1 MGCGASAS
9 VPPKV
14 HTVEGHKEEHAQR
27 GSSGTNLK
35 KASSSG
41 VDVEGDDVFEDDEM
55 GEDED
60 EDEEDELLR
69 LALQRK
75 QEEEEK
81 KKKKKDVTEDIKKA
95 LHMPDGFEKQM
106 KVHAKSRDMAANL
119 HDLQKMLMSNNP
131 KNAAGSSSKLTEDS
145 QGAKLVRAPSTV
157 RPPRTRSLA
166 NIRPPAPRTSSG
178 VPVASPSGRKTSAT
192 AEMLANAENA
202 VAVVPNATGD
212 IISNMSSASSA
223 ELGQENAVDRGP
235 TTLEKEPPEDPSAPK
250 I

>member
-1 MGCGASAS
+1 MSHSSLRVGLRFCGA
-9 VPPKV
+9 
-14 HTVEGHKEEHAQR
+14 G
-27 GSSGTNLK
+27 
-35 KASSSG
+35 
-41 VDVEGDDVFEDDEM
+41 
-55 GEDED
+55 
-60 EDEEDELLR
+60 
-69 LALQRK
+69 
-75 QEEEEK
+75 
-81 KKKKKDVTEDIKKA
+81 
-95 LHMPDGFEKQM
+95 
-106 KVHAKSRDMAANL
+106 
-119 HDLQKMLMSNNP
+119 
-131 KNAAGSSSKLTEDS
+131 
-145 QGAKLVRAPSTV
+145 
-157 RPPRTRSLA
+157 LA